1 MRFKEWQ
8 KIILLIALCFFTAMM
23 FYRSLFSGITAKPET
38 FSGPAVLELTLSG
51 AISERSAKN
60 PFREA
65 IDSEIFQTLED
76 LRIQIRNAKLDERVK
91 ALLIRPM
98 GLMSG
103 WAKIDEI
110 RDMLRDFKTSGKPIY
125 AYLEYAS
132 DQDYYICTAAD
143 TIVGLATGI
152 WNVNGFAARPVFFKN
167 SLEKIGVQADFV
179 AFKEYKTAPN
189 EFTREE
195 MSPQQREVINAVIDQ
210 YYGMLTDTIATS
222 RNISQAQLQEQIDI
236 GLYSIANAQKQQ
248 FVDTLMYYEAL
259 KEHLKLQFGESIK
272 FVNNQTYRN
281 ISATELGLNGKSTIA
296 VVYGVGAI
304 ISGGEGL
311 YRQGEVITSEGM
323 SNAIRKAADDDKVKA
338 IIIRLD
344 SPGGSGTA
352 SDVIWRQIRE
362 AAAKKPVIASV
373 SDVAASGGYYLA
385 MAADTIV
392 AHPNSL
398 VGSIGVY
405 AGKFALGGLYKKLGI
420 TTDKI
425 MRGRNAD
432 LFSEE
437 TPFSPEQRRIL
448 SNFLLDF
455 YHEFVGKVALSRGLS
470 PDSVEQLAKGRVW
483 TGRQGY
489 ANGLIDVLGNF
500 NDAVRIA
507 KQMSGIPEDE
517 KVKLLIYPRLE
528 SFWERLIGHG
538 IFATARTS
546 LMAADLPGIPTVFRR
561 IISALPYF
569 NNGEPLFLEFNVINV
584 E

>member
-1 MRFKEWQ
+1 MRLKEWQ
-8 KIILLIALCFFTAMM
+8 KILLLIALCFFAAMM
-23 FYRSLFSGITAKPET
+23 FYRSLFSGIAAKPET

-51 AISERSAKN
+51 AISERAAKN
-60 PFREA
+60 PIREA
-65 IDSEIFQTLED
+65 VDSEIFQTMED
-76 LRIQIRNAKLDERVK
+76 LRTQIRNAKIDERIK

-98 GLMSG
+98 GMMSG
-103 WAKIDEI
+103 WAKLDEI
-110 RDMLRDFKTSGKPIY
+110 REMLRDFKTSGKPVY
-125 AYLEYAS
+125 AYLEYAAE
-132 DQDYYICTAAD
+132 QDYYLSTAAD

-152 WNVNGFAARPVFFKN
+152 WNVNGFAALPMFFKN
-167 SLEKIGVQADFV
+167 TLEKIGVQADFV

-189 EFTREE
+189 EFTRED
-195 MSPQQREVINAVIDQ
+195 MSPQQREVINAIVDQ
-210 YYGMLTDTIATS
+210 YYRMLTDTISAT
-222 RNISQAQLQEQIDI
+222 RNISPQQLQSQIDI
-236 GLYSIANAQKQQ
+236 GLYSIANARTQQ

-259 KEHLKLQFGESIK
+259 KAHLKQQFGDNVK
-272 FVNNQTYRN
+272 FVNNNSYRKVT
-281 ISATELGLNGKSTIA
+281 AAELGLKGESTIA

-311 YRQGEVITSEGM
+311 YRQGELITSDGM
-323 SNAIRKAADDDKVKA
+323 SNAIRKAAEDDRVKA
-338 IIIRLD
+338 IILRLD

-405 AGKFALGGLYKKLGI
+405 AGKFAMGGLYKKLGI

-448 SNFLLDF
+448 SDFLLDF
-455 YHEFVGKVALSRGLS
+455 YHEFVGKVALSRGLP

-483 TGRQGY
+483 TGSQGF
-489 ANGLIDVLGNF
+489 ANGLVDVLGDF
-500 NDAVRIA
+500 SDAVRIA

-517 KVKLLIYPRLE
+517 TVNLLIYPRLE
-528 SFWERLIGHG
+528 SFWERLINRG
-538 IFATARTS
+538 IFATARTALLS
-546 LMAADLPGIPTVFRR
+546 VDVPGVPPAFRR
-561 IISALPYF
+561 IVAALPF
-569 NNGEPLFLEFNVINV
+569 FQNGEPLYLDLNLINV

>member
-8 KIILLIALCFFTAMM
+8 KIILLIALCFFAAMM
-23 FYRSLFSGITAKPET
+23 FYRSLFSGISTKPAT
-38 FSGPAVLELTLSG
+38 FSGPAVLELTISG
-51 AISERSAKN
+51 TISERAAKN

-65 IDSEIFQTLED
+65 VDSEIFQTMED
-76 LRIQIRNAKLDERVK
+76 LRTQIRNAKIDERIK

-98 GLMSG
+98 GMMSG
-103 WAKIDEI
+103 WAKLDEI
-110 RDMLRDFKTSGKPIY
+110 REMLRDFKTSGKPVY

-132 DQDYYICTAAD
+132 EQDYYLSTAAD

-152 WNVNGFAARPVFFKN
+152 WNVNGFAARPMFFKN
-167 SLEKIGVQADFV
+167 TLEKIGVQADFV

-189 EFTREE
+189 EFTRED
-195 MSPQQREVINAVIDQ
+195 MSPQQREVITAIVDQ
-210 YYGMLTDTIATS
+210 YYRMLTDTISAA
-222 RNISQAQLQEQIDI
+222 RNISPAQLQTQIDI
-236 GLYSIANAQKQQ
+236 GLYSIANTKKQQ
-248 FVDTLMYYEAL
+248 FVDTLMYYQAL
-259 KEHLKLQFGESIK
+259 KEHLKQQFGEHVK
-272 FVNNQTYRN
+272 FVNNNSYRKV
-281 ISATELGLNGKSTIA
+281 SAAELGLKGESTIA
-296 VVYGVGAI
+296 VIYGVGAI

-311 YRQGEVITSEGM
+311 YRQGEIITSDGM
-323 SNAIRKAADDDKVKA
+323 SNAIRKAAENDNVKA
-338 IIIRLD
+338 IILRLD

-373 SDVAASGGYYLA
+373 SDMAASGGYYLA

-405 AGKFALGGLYKKLGI
+405 AGKFAMGGLYKKLGI

-448 SNFLLDF
+448 GDFLLDF

-483 TGRQGY
+483 TGSQGY
-489 ANGLIDVLGNF
+489 ANGLVDVLGDF
-500 NDAVRIA
+500 SDAVRIA

-517 KVKLLIYPRLE
+517 TVNLLIYPRLE
-528 SFWERLIGHG
+528 SFWEQLLNRG
-538 IFATARTS
+538 IFATARTALLS
-546 LMAADLPGIPTVFRR
+546 VDVPGVPPVFRR
-561 IISALPYF
+561 MVAALPF
-569 NNGEPLFLEFNVINV
+569 FENGEPLYLDLNLINV